1 MGIKIKRVEYPEL
14 EKVIEPF
21 YTTKGVRLDV
31 YLKDEDKV
39 IDVELQSYEMS
50 AFGKRMRYYEAMLD
64 MDALMKGE
72 PYDKLKD
79 SYILFICKNE
89 KSFGLPRY
97 SFFNTFAE
105 KWFIASRPRERAR
118 KYYH

>member
-1 MGIKIKRVEYPEL
+1 
-14 EKVIEPF
+14 
-21 YTTKGVRLDV
+21 
-31 YLKDEDKV
+31 
-39 IDVELQSYEMS
+39 
-50 AFGKRMRYYEAMLD
+50 

-79 SYILFICKNE
+79 SYILFICKNDPFKDKNE

-97 SFFNTFAE
+97 SFFNTFVE